1 MGYVVILVQTYCTE
15 DNSCIFS
22 SSTPTCV
29 LTSNPPVASFHFSS
43 ACDPFFSFSSFIAWL
58 NKSLKHSKPWHEVAA
73 VTAAVSRG
81 AIPLSFFLV
90 VDTPRRRS
98 LDALRSSNV
107 APVVCSWASNSSTV
121 KVKSPVTYHADINSR
136 SEPTHAATISSED
149 RFYVWAGNSSRRS
162 SGPVYTGRSLHG
174 STARTVLGTCNH
186 AGIGLLHSS
195 RLGLPRQ
202 LLFRPSHTCTRTQTP
217 CRQPL
222 NRGMAT
228 SHQCTDTATVAPL
241 CLLATHAIAYF
252 YRAH

>member
-162 SGPVYTGRSLHG
+162 SGPVYTRRSLHG
-174 STARTVLGTCNH
+174 STMLELVSFIAHVLGFPGSCYFVHLIHVHGLKLH
-186 AGIGLLHSS
+186 AVNLSIVEWRPVTSA
-195 RLGLPRQ
+195 PTQQ
-202 LLFRPSHTCTRTQTP
+202 LL
-217 CRQPL
+217 L
-222 NRGMAT
+222 
-228 SHQCTDTATVAPL
+228 L
-241 CLLATHAIAYF
+241 CVC
-252 YRAH
+252 

>member
-90 VDTPRRRS
+90 ADTPRRRS

-149 RFYVWAGNSSRRS
+149 STYGRATAADVVVEQYIHGDHCTALPHVRFWAHATMLELVS
-162 SGPVYTGRSLHG
+162 VIAH
-174 STARTVLGTCNH
+174 VLGFLGSCYFVHLIHVHGLKLH
-186 AGIGLLHSS
+186 AVNLSIAEWRPVTSA
-195 RLGLPRQ
+195 PTQQ
-202 LLFRPSHTCTRTQTP
+202 LL
-217 CRQPL
+217 L
-222 NRGMAT
+222 
-228 SHQCTDTATVAPL
+228 L
-241 CLLATHAIAYF
+241 CVC
-252 YRAH
+252 